1 MSAETMP
8 PTAWPRAKRWPFWIS
23 LALVGVVGAGASLF
37 AAWAVRNHEERMF
50 WADFEQ
56 QGRAWGEP
64 VNSAVQQSL
73 ALLAGLQD
81 LFSASDQVDAEKFRY
96 FARRSLNRQQAL
108 KLVAWAAVTSTEAW
122 PDLRQRATRDWG
134 VASHYQL
141 RDAHGQPYVPRSPQE
156 NLCPLTFVEPAGLA
170 DKWLGV
176 NLASYT
182 DWHQVVKSLGNTEA
196 VAEWVSAAPDSPETG
211 RQNIIF
217 AVAVKTGRMSRS
229 PVSEH
234 TQQGIVLVV
243 LDAEQLVQRYLGGI
257 VPNEVQVRLVAE
269 RSTTPPMGP
278 VVLYERLAT
287 STGSLVDRSVI
298 CPLDSP
304 NRLRLE
310 FTPTQTYWYPEMR
323 WRSWATLVG
332 GLVLLGLLEF
342 WAVLGI
348 RRREKIEF
356 IIRKRTQEWEE
367 AHRHLAEEGR
377 RRAEMAEELFRQQQ
391 LLYGIVENS
400 PAVIYAKDSQG
411 RYLFVNRRYCELFQV
426 KAEEV
431 VGRSDEEIFP
441 PEFAARFQDNDR
453 AVLEQGRALEF
464 EEFAPHPD
472 GTHTYISVKFPVR
485 DAQGR
490 YVAVCGISTDITDRK
505 RAELALRD
513 SEALYHSLVECVPL
527 CILRKDRQGRF
538 TFANQKFCQ
547 LLGRSAEEILGK
559 TDYDF
564 FPTELADKYRRDDQQ
579 VLSTGEVFEDIEEH
593 QTPSGEKLFVQ
604 VLKSPVR
611 DASGQIVEVQCM
623 FMDVTDRKRAEE
635 ELRHAREAAE
645 AANRAKSDFLA
656 NMSHEIRTPLNA
668 IIGLTEL
675 LLQSPTNALQREYL
689 QMILE
694 SGELLLA
701 LINDVLDFSKIEA
714 GKLLLERLPFPL
726 REHVGD
732 TMKLLAAR
740 ASQKGLELALD
751 VAVDVP
757 EVVVGDAG
765 RLRQVLLNLLSNAIK
780 FTHQGEVIVEVR
792 CPERTESE
800 CLLQFCVR
808 DTGIGIP
815 RDQQK
820 RIFQAFEQVDTST
833 ARRYGGTGLGL
844 AIASRLVALMGGKIW
859 VESEPGRGSAFYFT
873 ARLGIGPSEKDG
885 REEQLARLR
894 GWRVLVV
901 DDNATNRTVLQAML
915 RSWHLQPETAS
926 TAKEALRLLQDARL
940 AGVPFHLVITDVA
953 MPEMD
958 GFQLVEAI
966 RQQESSPP
974 TILMLASA
982 HYADDLERS
991 QKLGVARYLLKPV
1004 KHSELLEAVLS
1015 VCAPEI
1021 VAAKTTDQERPAT
1034 SQVLPHPK
1042 TTRSLQIL
1050 LVEDSLVNQRLM
1062 QGLLSSWGH
1071 EVIVADNGPQA
1082 LEYFARRHF
1091 DLILMDIQM
1100 PGMDGYEV
1108 MRRIRAREK
1117 QHGGHI
1123 PILAITA
1130 RALPDD
1136 HQKCLEAGAD
1146 GYLAKPIR
1154 AAALARELERVLA
1167 PPLSPADTGST
1178 PRGDTPVGTSTESP
1192 SAASRWAESLVSL
1205 QAALNVTRGDQALFR
1220 QVVQAFLT
1228 EGPRLLADAEHAL
1241 THQLPE
1247 ILQRSAHTLA
1257 GNLRLFGAEKPAAL
1271 AHDLQQAAQQRH
1283 WRHATELIEQL
1294 RPLLQ
1299 QVFQELEG
1307 LTESTNS
1314 R

>member
-1 MSAETMP
+1 MSAETMQA
-8 PTAWPRAKRWPFWIS
+8 TAWPRAKRWPFWIS
-23 LALVGVVGAGASLF
+23 LALVAVVGTGASLF
-37 AAWAVRNHEERMF
+37 AAWAVRNHEEEMF
-50 WADFEQ
+50 WTEFEQ
-56 QGRAWGEP
+56 QCRAWGEP
-64 VNSAVQQSL
+64 VNSAVQESL

-81 LFSASDQVDAEKFRY
+81 LFSASDQVDTEKFRY
-96 FARRSLNRQQAL
+96 FVRRSLNRQKAL
-108 KLVAWAAVTSTEAW
+108 KLVAWAAVTSAEAW
-122 PDLRQRATRDWG
+122 PDLRQRAMRNWG
-134 VASHYQL
+134 VASQYEL
-141 RDAHGQPYVPRSPQE
+141 RNAQGQPYVPRSPQE
-156 NLCPLTFVEPAGLA
+156 SLCPVTFVEPAGLA
-170 DKWLGV
+170 DKYLGV

-182 DWHQVVKSLGNTEA
+182 DWDQVVKSLGNTEA
-196 VAEWVSAAPDSPETG
+196 VAEWISAAPDSPETS

-217 AVAVKTGRMSRS
+217 AVAVKTGRMGRS
-229 PVSEH
+229 PVPQNI
-234 TQQGIVLVV
+234 QQGIVLVV
-243 LDAEQLVQRYLGGI
+243 LDAEQLVEQYLGGG
-257 VPNEVQVRLVAE
+257 VPEEVQVRLVAE
-269 RSTTPPMGP
+269 GSDMPPAQNI
-278 VVLYERLAT
+278 VLYERAAGQATLAA
-287 STGSLVDRSVI
+287 RSATCALETPDDVW
-298 CPLDSP
+298 
-304 NRLRLE
+304 LE
-310 FTPTQTYWYPEMR
+310 FTPTQRYLGQWVP
-323 WRSWATLVG
+323 WRSWTTLAG

-342 WAVLGI
+342 WAVLGV
-348 RRREKIEF
+348 RRREKIEA

-367 AHRHLAEEGR
+367 AHRHLAEEAR

-411 RYLFVNRRYCELFQV
+411 RYLFVNKRYCELFQV

-431 VGRSDEEIFP
+431 VGRSDAEIFP
-441 PEFAARFQDNDR
+441 PEFAARFQENDR
-453 AVLEQGRALEF
+453 AVLEHGRALEF
-464 EEFAPHPD
+464 EEFAPHSD

-527 CILRKDRQGRF
+527 CILRKDREGRF

-564 FPTELADKYRRDDQQ
+564 FPAALADKYRRDDQR

-635 ELRHAREAAE
+635 ELRRAREAAE

-675 LLQSPTNALQREYL
+675 LLQTPTNALQREYL

-714 GKLLLERLPFPL
+714 GKLLLERLPFTL
-726 REHVGD
+726 REQVGD

-751 VAVDVP
+751 VAADVP

-780 FTHQGEVIVEVR
+780 FTHQGEVVVEVR
-792 CPERTESE
+792 CSERTESE

-815 RDQQK
+815 RDQQE

-926 TAKEALRLLQDARL
+926 TAEEALRLLQDARL

-953 MPEMD
+953 MPGMD

-974 TILMLASA
+974 IIVMLASA
-982 HYADDLERS
+982 HYVDDLERS

-1015 VCAPEI
+1015 VCAPETA
-1021 VAAKTTDQERPAT
+1021 AAKTTDQERPAT
-1034 SQVLPHPK
+1034 SQALPQPK
-1042 TTRSLQIL
+1042 ATRSLQIL

-1071 EVIVADNGPQA
+1071 EIIVADNGPQA
-1082 LEYFARRHF
+1082 LEYFARRRF

-1108 MRRIRAREK
+1108 MRRIRAWEK
-1117 QHGGHI
+1117 QHGGHV

-1154 AAALARELERVLA
+1154 AAALAREIERVLA
-1167 PPLSPADTGST
+1167 PPSPAETGSA
-1178 PRGDTPVGTSTESP
+1178 PQRDTSVATSAEPP
-1192 SAASRWAESLVSL
+1192 SAASSSAESLVSL
-1205 QAALNVTRGDQALFR
+1205 QAALSMTRGDPALLR

-1228 EGPRLLADAEHAL
+1228 EGPRLLAEAEQAL
-1241 THQLPE
+1241 TQQLPE
-1247 ILQRSAHTLA
+1247 ILQRCAHTLA

-1283 WRHATELIEQL
+1283 WPRAMELIEQL

-1299 QVFQELEG
+1299 QVFQELGG
-1307 LTESTNS
+1307 LTASANS